1 MKLRSLSTTMIIVCL
16 IIVCCLLYAP
26 ALHAEVPDPG
36 TDPDIPIDGGL
47 SLLIAAGIGYGAKR
61 AYDKRKKAQ
70 KATDD
75 LKKVE

>member
-1 MKLRSLSTTMIIVCL
+1 MKLKSLLTTMIIVC
-16 IIVCCLLYAP
+16 CLMYAP
-26 ALHAEVPDPG
+26 ALFAEVPDPG

-47 SLLIAAGIGYGAKR
+47 SLLIAAGIGYGAKK

-70 KATDD
+70 KVSDD